1 MQLILSVGDKVL
13 DKVTI
18 NARRTKEG
26 DYLPAQKR
34 LLLFKHQLSILALKG
49 QPVFYLLASSKMK

>member
-1 MQLILSVGDKVL
+1 MQLILSVDNKVL

-26 DYLPAQKR
+26 DYLQAQKR
-34 LLLFKHQLSILALKG
+34 LLLFKHQLSIIALKG
-49 QPVFYLLASSKMK
+49 QPVFYLIAGSKMK

>member
-18 NARRTKEG
+18 NAGRTKEG
-26 DYLPAQKR
+26 DYLQAQKR
-34 LLLFKHQLSILALKG
+34 LLLFKHQLSILALNG
-49 QPVFYLLASSKMK
+49 QPVFYLIAGSKMK

>member
-1 MQLILSVGDKVL
+1 MQLILSVDDKVL

-26 DYLPAQKR
+26 DYLQAQKR

-49 QPVFYLLASSKMK
+49 QPVFYLIAGSKMK